1 MIATKQDPVE
11 RYLKRL
17 DAELRDLPR
26 ARRRE
31 IVDEIQEHIVEA
43 GAESEAEL
51 LTLLDRLG
59 DPADIAAEARERFVV
74 EERGDGGV
82 MEVAALILL
91 LIGGVVIPFLG
102 WLVGVVLLWS
112 SKVWSTR
119 DKLLGTLI
127 VPGGLATAGFFLLT
141 AGLSTQICH
150 GEGDLATG
158 VSHEVCTGGPS
169 TVEQILQIALLAF
182 LVLGPIA
189 TAIYLGRRLSA
200 ARG

>member
-1 MIATKQDPVE
+1 
-11 RYLKRL
+11 
-17 DAELRDLPR
+17 
-26 ARRRE
+26 
-31 IVDEIQEHIVEA
+31 
-43 GAESEAEL
+43 
-51 LTLLDRLG
+51 
-59 DPADIAAEARERFVV
+59 
-74 EERGDGGV
+74 

-127 VPGGLATAGFFLLT
+127 VAGGLATAGFFLLT